1 MAYDNYLMSPEFG
14 VRDTGIPGQL
24 GGSRILELR
33 DWWRELSRDPLESIR
48 LPMAGVPDDRGSS
61 GRVSSRGMS
70 VAEALRRM
78 TKRGHSE
85 NQEVPS
91 PTADSTQLLSGSQRK
106 NLAMTKMRKEI
117 RKNIHPGLIALH
129 LDDGRTTRG
138 AVPEQE
144 VKGYHD
150 QYWRR

>member
-1 MAYDNYLMSPEFG
+1 MNYSETEDYG

-24 GGSRILELR
+24 GGSRVLELR
-33 DWWRELSRDPLESIR
+33 NWWRELSRDPLESMS
-48 LPMAGVPDDRGSS
+48 LNTVGVPGDRGSS
-61 GRVSSRGMS
+61 SHVSPMGMS
-70 VAEALRRM
+70 VAEVLRSM
-78 TKRGHSE
+78 TKRGRFE

-91 PTADSTQLLSGSQRK
+91 PTADSTQLLSGPQRK

-117 RKNIHPGLIALH
+117 KKNIHPGLIALH